1 MCNNPEV
8 CAMKKLSDNELE
20 IMMTIW
26 KAEGPVKSAFVAE
39 SMKDKGWAQTTI
51 TSFLAR
57 LVDKGFLK
65 CDTNGRTNTYT
76 PLVEEHAYLKIKNKH
91 YMERF
96 YGSSVKNMVAELYH
110 HQLISDEDLEEIWQ
124 FIEGIDK
131 RG

>member
-1 MCNNPEV
+1 
-8 CAMKKLSDNELE
+8 MKKLSDNELE

-26 KAEGPVKSAFVAE
+26 KAEEPVKSAYIAE
-39 SMKDKGWAQTTI
+39 IMKDKEWAQTTI

-65 CDTNGRTNTYT
+65 ADTKGRTNIYT
-76 PLVEEHAYLKIKNKH
+76 PIIAEQDYLKLKNKN

-96 YGSSVKNMVAELYH
+96 YGSSAKNMVAELYH
-110 HQLISDEDLEEIWQ
+110 HQLISDKDLEEIRQ
-124 FIEGIDK
+124 FIEDIGK

>member
-1 MCNNPEV
+1 MN
-8 CAMKKLSDNELE
+8 KLSENELE
-20 IMMTIW
+20 IMMAIW
-26 KAEGPVKSAFVAE
+26 KADQPIKSAYVAE
-39 SMKDKGWAQTTI
+39 SMKEKGWAQTTI

-65 CDTNGRTNTYT
+65 CETKGRTNQYA
-76 PLVEEHAYLKIKNKH
+76 PLIKEQDYLKIKNKN

-96 YGSSVKNMVAELYH
+96 YGSSVKNMVAELYQ
-110 HQLISDEDLEEIWQ
+110 HQLISDDDLEEIKQ

>member
-1 MCNNPEV
+1 
-8 CAMKKLSDNELE
+8 MKKLSDNELE
-20 IMMTIW
+20 IMMAIW
-26 KAEGPVKSAFVAE
+26 KADEPVKSAYVAE
-39 SMKDKGWAQTTI
+39 CLKEKGWAQTTI

-65 CDTNGRTNTYT
+65 CETQGRTNSYT
-76 PLVEEHAYLKIKNKH
+76 PIIKEHDYLKIKNKR
-91 YMERF
+91 YMEQF

-110 HQLISDEDLEEIWQ
+110 HQLISDQDLDEIKQ

>member
-1 MCNNPEV
+1 VIV
-8 CAMKKLSDNELE
+8 CGEAMKKLSDNELE

-26 KAEGPVKSAFVAE
+26 KADEPVKSADVADY
-39 SMKDKGWAQTTI
+39 MKEKKWAQTTI

-65 CDTNGRTNTYT
+65 CETKGRTNQYT
-76 PLVEEHAYLKIKNKH
+76 PIIKQEDYLKFKNKK

-110 HQLISDEDLEEIWQ
+110 HQLISDEDLEELKK
-124 FIEGIDK
+124 FIEDKDK

>member
-1 MCNNPEV
+1 MR
-8 CAMKKLSDNELE
+8 KLSDNELE
-20 IMMTIW
+20 IMMAIW
-26 KAEGPVKSAFVAE
+26 KANVPVKSANVAE
-39 SMKDKGWAQTTI
+39 YMKDKGWAQTTI

-65 CDTNGRTNTYT
+65 CETKGRTNEYA
-76 PLVEEHAYLKIKNKH
+76 PIIKEQDYLKIKNKR

-110 HQLISDEDLEEIWQ
+110 HQLISDEDLEEVRQ
-124 FIEGIDK
+124 FIEDIDK

>member
-1 MCNNPEV
+1 
-8 CAMKKLSDNELE
+8 MKKLSDNELE
-20 IMMTIW
+20 IMMAIW
-26 KAEGPVKSAFVAE
+26 KANEPIKSANVAE
-39 SMKDKGWAQTTI
+39 YMKEKRWAQTTI

-57 LVDKGFLK
+57 LVDKGFLRCETK
-65 CDTNGRTNTYT
+65 GRTNQYT
-76 PLVEEHAYLKIKNKH
+76 PLIKEQDYLKIKNKR

-110 HQLISDEDLEEIWQ
+110 HQLISDEDLEEVRQ